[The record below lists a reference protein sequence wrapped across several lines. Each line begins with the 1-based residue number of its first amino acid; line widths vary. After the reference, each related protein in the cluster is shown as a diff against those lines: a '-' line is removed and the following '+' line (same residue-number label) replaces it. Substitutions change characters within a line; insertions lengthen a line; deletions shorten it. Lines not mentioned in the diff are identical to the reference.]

1 VRQNPKTILRRFFFS
16 WKEKIKSIPWFA
28 VMKKGER
35 EEIVGVGRYGLN
47 KDTHTADV
55 AFAVMDNYHN
65 KGIGTELFSYL
76 TFLAKKQGLLGFTA
90 EVLMDNRPM
99 LHLCQKMGF
108 DMEKTG
114 DHGVYELKM
123 MFRKK

>member
-1 VRQNPKTILRRFFFS
+1 
-16 WKEKIKSIPWFA
+16 
-28 VMKKGER
+28 MKGEAKSQNNSQEVFLFMER
-35 EEIVGVGRYGLN
+35 ENKINSLVCGHEKGGKRGNCRGRRIRAKQGY
-47 KDTHTADV
+47 ADV